1 LRRFNVEQLYDQ
13 YQISKKEMKVK
24 DSTNTDGKMKEEDEA
39 GSEIDER
46 PAQAIDSAPVE
57 EKAQDI
63 LKGQALSDE

>member
-1 LRRFNVEQLYDQ
+1 
-13 YQISKKEMKVK
+13 MKVK